1 MAVIIRR
8 NDVPPQFVPGV
19 SLLFGIMYFVQS
31 LGDPS
36 SGLIAQ
42 PVRSLLRAGTESPA
56 AIAGFMALAAIP
68 WSLKPLLALL
78 SDFVPLKGSR
88 RRSYLLIATGGACA
102 GLLLL
107 YALPV
112 SAEQRAL
119 LLALV
124 WLPGLGIA
132 FGDVLVD
139 ALMIEIG
146 QPRGLTG
153 RPQSVQWSA
162 AYAALILSG
171 VLGGYFSA
179 AAQQESAF
187 LLCAALWAG
196 ALVLAFMFVR
206 EPPSTLDET
215 NIAVTARS
223 LRSALGVPGLALLC
237 VFVFFWDFNPLWVS
251 VLYLYMTDALGFSEQ
266 VYGNAYSLFSAG
278 ALVASIAYGFYCRRV
293 RAGRL
298 MHVCIAAGIA
308 ANLVYWSLPSIMAA
322 YGISFV
328 AGSAYMTG
336 SLILLDLAARLVPVR
351 VAATVFAVIMALAN
365 LGSSVAEAG
374 GGYLFELLGDR
385 FDTDAAYRAIV
396 ALSAA
401 IVAGCWW
408 LLPRLRRAVPEWW
421 HRPSL
426 PGDAP
431 LVGASAAAI
440 DPKSSR

>member
-42 PVRSLLRAGTESPA
+42 PVRSLLRAGAESPA

-153 RPQSVQWSA
+153 RLQSVQWSA
-162 AYAALILSG
+162 A
-171 VLGGYFSA
+171 
-179 AAQQESAF
+179 
-187 LLCAALWAG
+187 
-196 ALVLAFMFVR
+196 
-206 EPPSTLDET
+206 
-215 NIAVTARS
+215 S

>member
-153 RPQSVQWSA
+153 RLQSVQWSA
-162 AYAALILSG
+162 A
-171 VLGGYFSA
+171 
-179 AAQQESAF
+179 
-187 LLCAALWAG
+187 
-196 ALVLAFMFVR
+196 
-206 EPPSTLDET
+206 
-215 NIAVTARS
+215 S

>member
-1 MAVIIRR
+1 MSVIIRR
-8 NDVPPQFVPGV
+8 NEVAPQFVPGLG
-19 SLLFGIMYFVQS
+19 LLFGIMYFVQS

-36 SGLIAQ
+36 SGLVAQ
-42 PVRSLLRAGTESPA
+42 PVRSLLRAGGESPA

-88 RRSYLLIATGGACA
+88 RRTYLLLATAASCA
-102 GLLLL
+102 GLVLL

-112 SAEQRAL
+112 SAAQRTL
-119 LLALV
+119 LLLLV

-153 RPQSVQWSA
+153 KLQSVQWSA

-171 VLGGYFSA
+171 TLGGYLSTVSG
-179 AAQQESAF
+179 QQYAF
-187 LLCAALWAG
+187 LTCAVLWGG
-196 ALVLAFMFVR
+196 AFVLAAKFIR
-206 EPPSTLDET
+206 EPPSTLDQA
-215 NIAVTARS
+215 NLAATARS
-223 LRSALGVPGLALLC
+223 LRGALAVPGLLILC

-251 VLYLYMTDALGFSEQ
+251 VLYLHITDTLGFSEQ
-266 VYGNAYSLFSAG
+266 VYGNAYSLFSVG

-293 RAGRL
+293 RAGHL
-298 MHVCIAAGIA
+298 MHVSIAAGIA
-308 ANLVYWSLPSIMAA
+308 ANLVYWSLPTIMATYA
-322 YGISFV
+322 VSLL
-328 AGSAYMTG
+328 AGLAYMTG
-336 SLILLDLAARLVPVR
+336 SLILLDVAARLVPAR

-365 LGSSVAEAG
+365 LGSSIAEAG

-385 FDTDAAYRAIV
+385 FDPMTAYRSVV
-396 ALSAA
+396 AVSAA

-421 HRPSL
+421 HRPSS
-426 PGDAP
+426 PGDAL
-431 LVGASAAAI
+431 LVAAASGR
-440 DPKSSR
+440 DEA